1 VRDHSNDGHVHRILR
16 TKSSKAAAGR
26 PAEPAAVFHI
36 ERLAFHGAIGAA
48 RLPETPQITKFVY
61 LDEHEQEMERTW
73 RIKLTIH
80 NAFGIARL
88 P

>member
-1 VRDHSNDGHVHRILR
+1 MAMS
-16 TKSSKAAAGR
+16 TEYCEPKAAKAAAGR

-61 LDEHEQEMERTW
+61 SDVREQEMEHTW
-73 RIKLTIH
+73 RVKLTIH
-80 NAFGIARL
+80 NALGIARL

>member
-1 VRDHSNDGHVHRILR
+1 MAMS
-16 TKSSKAAAGR
+16 TEYCEPKAAKAAAGR

-48 RLPETPQITKFVY
+48 RLPEAPQITKFVNS
-61 LDEHEQEMERTW
+61 DKCEQEMERTW
-73 RIKLTIH
+73 HGKLTTH